1 MRITKFGHA
10 CVRLEDAGRSVVVD
24 PGVFTDREAVE
35 GADAVLLT
43 HEHPDHYSA
52 DHLAA
57 CQAPVYTH
65 AALAE
70 QITRDRPDLAE
81 RVRVVAPGEEISVG
95 DGPAVQAV
103 GEWHAVIHPDL
114 PRVHNLGYVVR
125 SGGTSVFHPG
135 DALTPPDQEVDVLC
149 VVVSAPWMKVSEA
162 VDFVRTVGAPRNLA
176 IHDSVYSE
184 VGLGI
189 VDGHM
194 ERLNG
199 PLGLAYTRLAVGQ
212 ELGTGH

>member
-10 CVRLEDAGRSVVVD
+10 CVRLEESGRSVLVD

-57 CQAPVYTH
+57 CDAPVYTH
-65 AALAE
+65 AGLAE
-70 QITRDRPDLAE
+70 QIRQERPDLAE
-81 RVRVVAPGEEISVG
+81 RVHEVSPGEELDLAGISVR
-95 DGPAVQAV
+95 PV

-114 PRVHNLGYVVR
+114 PRVHNLGYVV
-125 SGGTSVFHPG
+125 SAGGTSVFHPG
-135 DALTPPDQEVDVLC
+135 DALTGPDQAVDVLC

-162 VDFVRTVGAPRNLA
+162 IDFVRTVGAPRNLA

-199 PLGLAYTRLAVGQ
+199 PLGLAYTRLASGEDLPVGD
-212 ELGTGH
+212 